1 MAALNDTI
9 PCTNIPVRHF
19 KAMLK
24 KEQISWKR
32 NYKRSLLEVSVPC
45 IMYVVLSIVRIFIQ
59 PETRNYNGVDLMSFA
74 NTLFPLPGDLRASNL
89 SVPDMVGHAIK

>member
-9 PCTNIPVRHF
+9 PCTDIPVRHF

-24 KEQISWKR
+24 KEKISWKR

-45 IMYVVLSIVRIFIQ
+45 IMYVVLAVIRVF
-59 PETRNYNGVDLMSFA
+59 V
-74 NTLFPLPGDLRASNL
+74 
-89 SVPDMVGHAIK
+89 